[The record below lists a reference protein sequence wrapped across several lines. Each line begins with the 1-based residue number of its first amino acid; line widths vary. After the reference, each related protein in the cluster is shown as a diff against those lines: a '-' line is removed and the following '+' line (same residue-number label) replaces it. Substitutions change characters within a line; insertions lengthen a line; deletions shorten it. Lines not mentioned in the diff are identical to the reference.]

1 MSKSYRFENNL
12 SINDMFQS
20 HATKYKK
27 TAKVYLQSSKTASMG
42 VKIKL
47 TKSANWAQEA
57 IGFSGS
63 SEYEKANLNLDNGM
77 QFRF

>member
-1 MSKSYRFENNL
+1 MPCYQVSKN
-12 SINDMFQS
+12 
-20 HATKYKK
+20 
-27 TAKVYLQSSKTASMG
+27 AKLHLQSSKTASVG

-47 TKSANWAQEA
+47 TKSANLAQEA

-63 SEYEKANLNLDNGM
+63 SENEKANLNLDNGM